1 MSLTDIT
8 QKTPDCGSTTSF
20 VADDDVLPELVEN
33 TLKTLHMVC
42 SSSCANCSCSEPARC
57 FVKVKD
63 EEEEEEEEE
72 VEEQEEEEVEEEV
85 EQDDEVNEEEDEVF
99 SDEED
104 GSKYI
109 IKINDVIQGY
119 LTNEKDAK
127 QYLKFLTQLFLN
139 RSPNY
144 YRTFLCTEGSRNV
157 IYGSYRFMGLF
168 SYDQILYTISYE
180 RVESVDLP
188 W

>member
-42 SSSCANCSCSEPARC
+42 SSSCTNCSCSEPARC
-57 FVKVKD
+57 FVKAKDVED
-63 EEEEEEEEE
+63 EEEEEQEVEEEE
-72 VEEQEEEEVEEEV
+72 QEEQQEQEEEEEYEEQE
-85 EQDDEVNEEEDEVF
+85 EVF

-119 LTNEKDAK
+119 LNNEKDAK